1 MKIYLEKRWTR
12 FTSLLGLI
20 LVSGCSSL
28 VRMPEG
34 RPALTPE
41 QAEKAWGRVL
51 KEFVNEKGEVSFKK
65 LSEKRG
71 DLDDYVAYVAK
82 VGPKTKPA
90 QFSNPSTLLAHYL
103 NSYNAL
109 SMYNILDSEIPESLS
124 GLKKVKFFYFKKFV
138 IDGVEMSLYAY
149 ENDIIRKVGE
159 ERVHFALNCMSKGC
173 PRLPRLPFTG
183 KNLDKELAEQARF
196 FFSEERNVRV
206 DEKEKKVYLSEILD
220 FFPKDFLKKEP
231 SLIAYANRHRPQKQ
245 KLPENF
251 EVDFISYDWNVNNAE
266 RKQDEH

>member
-1 MKIYLEKRWTR
+1 MKNYQDIKWSRLA
-12 FTSLLGLI
+12 FVFGFLLI
-20 LVSGCSSL
+20 SSCATL

-34 RPALTPE
+34 GKTLNPE

-65 LSEKRG
+65 LSQKRG
-71 DLDDYVAYVAK
+71 DLDDYVTYIAK

-149 ENDIIRKVGE
+149 ENAIIRKVGE

-173 PRLPRLPFTG
+173 PRLPRVPFTG

-220 FFPKDFLKKEP
+220 FFPKDFLAKAP
-231 SLIAYANRHRPQKQ
+231 NLIAYANRHRPKA
-245 KLPENF
+245 KALLETF

-266 RKQDEH
+266 RKADEH

>member
-1 MKIYLEKRWTR
+1 MKKVQAKRI
-12 FTSLLGLI
+12 FEILPLFAIVLVTS
-20 LVSGCSSL
+20 CSTL

-34 RPALTPE
+34 RPALNAE
-41 QAEKAWGRVL
+41 QAQRAWGRVL
-51 KEFVNEKGEVSFKK
+51 KNFVNEKGEVSFSK
-65 LSEKRG
+65 LAQDKR

-82 VGPKTKPA
+82 VGPKTQPK
-90 QFSNPSTLLAHYL
+90 QFTDKNTLLAHYL

-109 SMYNILDSEIPESLS
+109 SMYNIVDSEIPESLS

-138 IDGVEMSLYAY
+138 IDGEEMSLYAY

-173 PRLPRLPFTG
+173 PRLPRVPFTG
-183 KNLDKELAEQARF
+183 KNLNKELAEQARF

-220 FFPKDFLKKEP
+220 FFPKDFLNKAP
-231 SLIAYANRHRPQKQ
+231 SLIAYANLHRPKV
-245 KLPENF
+245 KSLPETY
-251 EVDFISYDWNVNNAE
+251 EVDFIPYDWKVNNAE